1 MAQTPTFKLILVG
14 DGGTG
19 ECHAHPAPRTSQRTR
34 PPFLPDRRSPS
45 SRRRPSPEIHVLTR
59 PTHVHAT
66 SPGKTTFVKRHLTGE
81 FEKKYL
87 RECPARTTHTAARVP
102 TGCNVSFRSNP
113 SDVPTFSIRRRRL
126 WTDAVT
132 D

>member
-14 DGGTG
+14 DGGT
-19 ECHAHPAPRTSQRTR
+19 
-34 PPFLPDRRSPS
+34 
-45 SRRRPSPEIHVLTR
+45 
-59 PTHVHAT
+59 
-66 SPGKTTFVKRHLTGE
+66 GKTTFVKRHLTGE